1 MEQVLEN
8 ETVKHK
14 TEGFTLADRFSI
26 KTTTGLV
33 EANNL
38 TGVYGIRVI
47 QDSKVRLDGKDY
59 LDSSGLAAQFIGL
72 NVKAWYREDEY
83 NPEILYLRHQNKN
96 CETLT
101 LSPNQL
107 ADVGY
112 TSKGT
117 VLSYL
122 NNDKVKQAII
132 APTARM
138 LFNSV
143 FCSNA
148 LLEDSINKLINT
160 KNGSLRIVDMDGN
173 GVFDLPSEVL

>member
-1 MEQVLEN
+1 M
-8 ETVKHK
+8 
-14 TEGFTLADRFSI
+14 
-26 KTTTGLV
+26 
-33 EANNL
+33 
-38 TGVYGIRVI
+38 
-47 QDSKVRLDGKDY
+47 
-59 LDSSGLAAQFIGL
+59 
-72 NVKAWYREDEY
+72 
-83 NPEILYLRHQNKN
+83 YLRHQNKN

-138 LFNSV
+138 LFNWYSAATR
-143 FCSNA
+143 FGR
-148 LLEDSINKLINT
+148 LNKQAN
-160 KNGSLRIVDMDGN
+160 KYENGSLRIVDMDGN
-173 GVFDLPSEVL
+173 GVFDFAEVKYYDVYVL